1 MTLADLSSIGSFVSG
16 IAVLISLVYLSLQIR
31 QNTKHSRALIQ
42 QGRAARIAD
51 TALRLAEFHDAEGFD
66 KCFDGLPDVTPAELR
81 RFFHVARAIFIS
93 AEDSY
98 FQHRQG
104 LLDDIAFA
112 SFEAGLRN
120 GFGAKGLG
128 LAWKVTGA
136 MYEPEFRAYVDRTL
150 GDLKVRGPAD
160 RVSQWRAAIDQL
172 DRESTANAA

>member
-1 MTLADLSSIGSFVSG
+1 MSLADLASIGSFVSG

-42 QGRAARIAD
+42 QGRAGRIAD
-51 TALRLAEFHDAEGFD
+51 TALRLAEFRDAEGFD

-81 RFFHVARAIFIS
+81 RFFHVARAVFIS

-112 SFEAGLRN
+112 SFEAGLKN

-128 LAWKVTGA
+128 IAWKVTGA

-150 GDLKVRGPAD
+150 GDLKVRGPSD
-160 RVSQWRAAIDQL
+160 RVLQWHTAINEMDRDAAV
-172 DRESTANAA
+172 SGA